1 MLDRALHSVQAALIE
16 PPSKNALSYLRVSSK
31 AQLEKDTGD
40 GYSLPAQRAAC
51 ARKAGSLGATVI
63 EDFVERGESG
73 TTTKRRTALAAMLER
88 VAVGDIDYVIVHKVD
103 RLARR
108 RADDAKIAEAIREYG
123 ATLVSVSENIDETPS
138 GMLLHGIMASIAEFY
153 SLNLAA
159 EVKKGTTEKARR
171 GGTPGRPR
179 IGYLNARAEVDGHEV
194 RTVVVDEQR
203 GPFIT
208 EAFKLYSTGDYSLS
222 ELAAIME
229 ARGVRNRPRRGKPA
243 IPMGPNRWA
252 SILRSDYYIGIV
264 RYAGKTYK
272 GKHPKLID
280 EATFQRVQEVLDAQ
294 RQSGERCWRYHSY
307 LRGTLACGEC
317 NRRLIYLRA
326 KGNGGTYEYFVCAGK
341 QEGTCSQPHHRVA
354 AVERAVEDEY
364 AKVELSAESQARI
377 RKDVHAQVQTLNE
390 QAEPERQARIEE
402 LRRIAQHEKK
412 LLQAHYDDHISS
424 ELFAEEQ
431 DRLRREKIT
440 AEKRLQELQTDHSAA
455 LEQLD
460 LALQLT
466 DHIQA
471 AYITAQPTTRRLF
484 NQAIFE
490 RIWISRETVEDAQ
503 LAQPFHDLLASQRQ
517 PDSGRQQ
524 GLQDDDRPKPAPFQG
539 WNLSGP
545 RRQRRPG
552 NEKAPTAVL
561 CRGGSNVH
569 RMVRMRGLEPPPG
582 YPDTDLNRG
591 QARKM
596 RPRASR
602 SSVSSSFGTHRTH
615 RTM

>member
-1 MLDRALHSVQAALIE
+1 MSNNDVNGVHRGGMLDRAVQSAQAALIE
-16 PPSKNALSYLRVSSK
+16 PPRKSALSYLRVSSK

-40 GYSLPAQRAAC
+40 GYSLPAQRAGC
-51 ARKAGSLGATVI
+51 ARKAASLGATVI
-63 EDFVERGESG
+63 EDFVERGETG

-108 RADDAKIAEAIREYG
+108 RADDAKIAEAIREHG

-179 IGYLNARAEVDGHEV
+179 IGYLNARVETDGHEV

-222 ELAAIME
+222 ELAALME
-229 ARGVRNRPRRGKPA
+229 ARGIRNRPRRGKPS

-264 RYAGKTYK
+264 RYSGKTYK
-272 GKHPKLID
+272 GRHPKLID
-280 EATFQRVQEVLDAQ
+280 EATFQRVREVLDTQ
-294 RQSGERCWRYHSY
+294 RQSGERSWRYHSY
-307 LRGTLACGEC
+307 LRGTLYCGAC

-326 KGNGGTYEYFVCAGK
+326 KGNGGTYEYFVCVGK

-364 AKVELSAESQARI
+364 AKIELSAEQQAKI
-377 RKDVHAQVQTLNE
+377 RSDIHNQVQTLNE
-390 QAEPERQARIEE
+390 DAAPQRQALAEE

-412 LLQAHYDDHISS
+412 LLQARYDDHISS

-431 DRLRREKIT
+431 ERLRREKIA
-440 AEKRLQELQTDHSAA
+440 AETRLQALQTDHSAA

-466 DHIQA
+466 DLIQA
-471 AYITAQPTTRRLF
+471 AYITAESTTRRLF

-490 RIWISRETVEDAQ
+490 RIWISHEAIEAVQ
-503 LAQPFHDLLASQRQ
+503 LAPPFHDLLGSAAQVDNCQ
-517 PDSGRQQ
+517 QTAQQ
-524 GLQDDDRPKPAPFQG
+524 GQETVGVAPFQG
-539 WNLSGP
+539 WTLDVP
-545 RRQRRPG
+545 RPARRRG
-552 NEKAPTAVL
+552 KEKGSRAVL
-561 CRGGSNVH
+561 CLGGSNVH
-569 RMVRMRGLEPPPG
+569 RMVRARGLEPP
-582 YPDTDLNRG
+582 
-591 QARKM
+591 
-596 RPRASR
+596 RP
-602 SSVSSSFGTHRTH
+602 
-615 RTM
+615 

>member
-1 MLDRALHSVQAALIE
+1 MDNTNTHRDTHESGMLSRALHSAQAALVE
-16 PPSKNALSYLRVSSK
+16 PPRKNALSYLRVSSK

-40 GYSLPAQRAAC
+40 GYSLPAQRAGC
-51 ARKAGSLGATVI
+51 ARKAASLGAAVI
-63 EDFVERGESG
+63 EDFIERGETG
-73 TTTKRRTALAAMLER
+73 TTTKGRTALAAMLER

-194 RTVVVDEQR
+194 RTVVVDEAR

-222 ELAAIME
+222 ELAALME
-229 ARGVRNRPRRGKPA
+229 ARGIRNRPRRGKPS
-243 IPMGPNRWA
+243 IPMGPNRWS

-264 RYAGKTYK
+264 RYSGKTYK
-272 GKHPKLID
+272 GRHPKLID

-294 RQSGERCWRYHSY
+294 RQSGERCWRHHSY
-307 LRGTLACGEC
+307 LRGTLYCGEC

-326 KGNGGTYEYFVCAGK
+326 KGKGGTYEYFVCAGK
-341 QEGTCSQPHHRVA
+341 QEGTCGQPHHRVA

-364 AKVELSAESQARI
+364 AKIELSAKRQAKI
-377 RKDVHAQVQTLNE
+377 RSDIHAQVETLNE
-390 QAEPERQARIEE
+390 DAEPERQALTEE

-412 LLQAHYDDHISS
+412 LLQAHYDDQISS

-431 DRLRREKIT
+431 ERLRRETIA
-440 AEKRLQELQTDHSAA
+440 AETRLQELQTDHSAA

-490 RIWISRETVEDAQ
+490 RIWVSRETVEAIQ
-503 LAQPFHDLLASQRQ
+503 LAHPFDDLLASGEQ
-517 PDSGRQQ
+517 PESGRHKGSQ
-524 GLQDDDRPKPAPFQG
+524 GDEMLAPDQFQG
-539 WNLSGP
+539 WRLDGA
-545 RRQRRPG
+545 RP
-552 NEKAPTAVL
+552 AR
-561 CRGGSNVH
+561 RGGK
-569 RMVRMRGLEPPPG
+569 RKGLQGSPLPW
-582 YPDTDLNRG
+582 R
-591 QARKM
+591 
-596 RPRASR
+596 
-602 SSVSSSFGTHRTH
+602 F
-615 RTM
+615 